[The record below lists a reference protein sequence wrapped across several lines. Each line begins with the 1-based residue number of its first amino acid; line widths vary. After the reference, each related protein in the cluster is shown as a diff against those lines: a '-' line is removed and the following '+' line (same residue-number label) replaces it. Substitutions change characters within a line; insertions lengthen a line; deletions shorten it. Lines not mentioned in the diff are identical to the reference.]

1 MSTHATRTSPT
12 SGETASHY
20 RHLNLSAG
28 MMKGGPYSTRTTRTS
43 CSTGETASHYRYSE
57 FEGSYDEGRALVN

>member
-1 MSTHATRTSPT
+1 
-12 SGETASHY
+12 
-20 RHLNLSAG
+20 

-43 CSTGETASHYRYSE
+43 RSTGETASHYRYSE